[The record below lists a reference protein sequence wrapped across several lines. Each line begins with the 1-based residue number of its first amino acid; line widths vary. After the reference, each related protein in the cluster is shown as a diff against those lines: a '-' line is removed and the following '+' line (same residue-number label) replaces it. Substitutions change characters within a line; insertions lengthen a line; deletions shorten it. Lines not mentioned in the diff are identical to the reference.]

1 MWGVSMSCVC
11 IGLAATFYF
20 HSAQPHSITKVTKE
34 LCLSAT
40 GVLKMWYNFNYVI
53 VSSDHLRASW
63 QRAADRLGFPGEQM
77 WLEVIDWQKN
87 QVYVKTLRKQDNTWV
102 TKWVFEKGEERRIA
116 KRSRFPAEFFARS
129 TCKIQ
134 QQQTIMIWKMP
145 VALLVGHRR
154 LFQVRGELKQGLS
167 SLP

>member
-1 MWGVSMSCVC
+1 MSCVC

-20 HSAQPHSITKVTKE
+20 HSAQSHSITKVTKE

-53 VSSDHLRASW
+53 VNMITYVHLGKELPIGWAFLVNNVERK
-63 QRAADRLGFPGEQM
+63 M

-87 QVYVKTLRKQDNTWV
+87 QVYAKTLRKQDNSWV
-102 TKWVFEKGEERRIA
+102 TRWIFEKGEERRIA